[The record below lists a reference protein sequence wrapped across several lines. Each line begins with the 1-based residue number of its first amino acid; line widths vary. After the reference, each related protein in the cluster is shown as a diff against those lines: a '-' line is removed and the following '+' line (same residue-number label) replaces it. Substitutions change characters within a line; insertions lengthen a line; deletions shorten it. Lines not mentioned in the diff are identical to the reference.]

1 MGCIFCQTQKLK
13 IILKNDLCYAIYD
26 LYPVNEGHMLI
37 IPFRHVESLFDATQD
52 EILAI
57 FDLLQKARV
66 YLEREFSPDGY
77 NIGVN
82 VGKYAGQTINHLHV
96 HLIPRYKGDIE
107 NPVGGI
113 RGVIPSRRLYPY

>member
-1 MGCIFCQTQKLK
+1 MDCIFCQTQKLK
-13 IILKNDLCYAIYD
+13 IILKNDLCYAIFD
-26 LYPVNEGHMLI
+26 LYPVNKGHMLI
-37 IPFRHVESLFDATQD
+37 IPFRHVESLFEATQD

-57 FDLLQKARV
+57 FDLLQKVRL
-66 YLEREFSPDGY
+66 YLDKEFSPDGY
-77 NIGVN
+77 NIGIN

>member
-1 MGCIFCQTQKLK
+1 MDCIFCQTQKLK
-13 IILKNDLCYAIYD
+13 IILKNDLCYAIFD
-26 LYPVNEGHMLI
+26 LYPVNKGHMLI
-37 IPFRHVESLFDATQD
+37 IPFRHVESLFEATQD

-57 FDLLQKARV
+57 FDLLQKVRV
-66 YLEREFSPDGY
+66 YLDKEFSPDGY